1 MKPLNIINKC
11 NEILKREGAATLA
24 KKFFLSSIRAL
35 TNYRTYFYYEKYWLF
50 EKRLDGV
57 NDSLSISL
65 ARNANLNIVST
76 SAQIDKLISEGYDF
90 RSCPAFEN
98 LKGGLEKGAMLFF
111 VFIGKEYAH
120 SSMVA
125 MDTNGA
131 LFDPI
136 FQRIHFQNA
145 GYIGPCYTNPL
156 YRGMG
161 IYPYVLS
168 KSCEF
173 LREKGKTKALINTK
187 KNNQV
192 SIKGITKAG
201 FVLIS
206 EVRYLKLLF
215 WKFYKMNI
223 SKEFKRSLN
232 YEVQI

>member
-1 MKPLNIINKC
+1 MKLLNIINKC
-11 NEILKREGAATLA
+11 NEILKREGATALA
-24 KKFFLSSIRAL
+24 KNFFLSSIRAL
-35 TNYRTYFYYEKYWLF
+35 TNYRTYFCYEKYWLF

-76 SAQIDKLISEGYDF
+76 STQIDKLISEGYDF

-98 LKGGLEKGAMLFF
+98 LKDGLEKGTMLFF
-111 VFIGKEYAH
+111 VFIRKEYAH

-125 MDTNGA
+125 MDSDNT

-136 FQRIHFQNA
+136 FQKIRFQGA

-173 LREKGKTKALINTK
+173 LKGKGKTKALINTK
-187 KNNQV
+187 KNNEA

-201 FVLIS
+201 FIFVS
-206 EVRYLKLLF
+206 EVRYLKMLF
-215 WKFYKMNI
+215 WKFYKMNVP
-223 SKEFKRSLN
+223 KEPKEALN
-232 YEVQI
+232 YEV